1 MRYISQR
8 WDIDLFAR
16 VVQIALYVVMEYVP
30 GGSLTQKLKEPFS
43 TAAAAFYS
51 AQIALALIHLHD
63 LGVLYRYCASL
74 ALFPRCILHHGL
86 LGKFS
91 YGALYSQWAFYCI
104 IQTFCVNFRVELS
117 KVLVTVLCIIFVGSL
132 VKCLSVI
139 AVCRIFVCS
148 LVKCRK
154 PTAAPPITKTS
165 ICCNPDQKKGV
176 CFRPTGT

>member
-1 MRYISQR
+1 MCSTACPAQIRYISQR

-16 VVQIALYVVMEYVP
+16 VVQIALYIVMVYVP

-74 ALFPRCILHHGL
+74 ALFQRCILHHGL

-91 YGALYSQWAFYCI
+91 CRAYSQWAFFIYCI
-104 IQTFCVNFRVELS
+104 IQKYSCEF
-117 KVLVTVLCIIFVGSL
+117 LCG
-132 VKCLSVI
+132 
-139 AVCRIFVCS
+139 A
-148 LVKCRK
+148 
-154 PTAAPPITKTS
+154 
-165 ICCNPDQKKGV
+165 
-176 CFRPTGT
+176 